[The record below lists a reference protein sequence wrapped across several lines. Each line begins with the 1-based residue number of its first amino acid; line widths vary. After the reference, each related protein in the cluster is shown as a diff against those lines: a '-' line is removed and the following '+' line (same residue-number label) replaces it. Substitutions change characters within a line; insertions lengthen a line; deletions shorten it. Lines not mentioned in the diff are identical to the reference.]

1 MAKPLTDIFIRN
13 LKATGKPR
21 EIADGGAR
29 GLYLWIGAS
38 GIRSFVV
45 RYRYQGK
52 PQKLT
57 LGRWIPPED
66 RRNEAKAE
74 PQAGDPMS
82 LASARKLAADTM
94 LQLNRGLDPG
104 AAKREEKQAKQQ
116 AEANTF
122 RAVAERYFTEVCGMR
137 VEADGSVT
145 FNRDRKRSAPKQ
157 WRTLKRQ
164 VFPTLGNKP
173 LDAITKADIREWLD
187 KLAKGKLRNDEGQI
201 IEGGPVAANCAL
213 ATVRLIFLW
222 REDQSDDYRAPSFR
236 GLKRDQAGPRER
248 VLNDDE
254 LRIVWRV
261 ASEADTPFNCLVRF
275 LLLTA
280 SRRTEASAMRHSEVT
295 GIVYNREE
303 RDGRTTETKATVWA
317 LPGERSKTGKEVVRP
332 LSKAAIEV
340 LDALPKVEGC
350 KFLFTTDGETSL
362 SAYSHFKR
370 QFDAK
375 TGPLPHWQLHDLR
388 RTARSLLSRAGISPD
403 HASHCLGHTIDGIRK
418 VYDRYD
424 FLAEKAEAF
433 EALASLIERIVTP
446 TDNVVF
452 LKAGE

>member
-1 MAKPLTDIFIRN
+1 MTKPLTDVGIRN

-21 EIADGGAR
+21 EIADGGTR

-66 RRNEAKAE
+66 RHKEGNAE
-74 PQAGDPMS
+74 PQVGDPLS

-104 AAKREEKQAKQQ
+104 AARRDEKQAKQQ

-137 VEADGSVT
+137 VDAGGAVS
-145 FNRDRKRSAPKQ
+145 FNRERKRSAPEQ

-164 VFPTLGNKP
+164 VFPTLGDKAI
-173 LDAITKADIREWLD
+173 DAITKNDIREWLD

-201 IEGGPVAANCAL
+201 IKGGDVAANRAL

-222 REDQSDDYRAPSFR
+222 REEQSDDYRAPSFR
-236 GLKRDQAGPRER
+236 GLKRDEAGARER

-280 SRRTEASAMRHSEVT
+280 SRRTEASAMKRSEVT
-295 GIVYNREE
+295 GTVYNRD
-303 RDGRTTETKATVWA
+303 DGTETKATVWV

-332 LSKAAIEV
+332 LSRAAIEV
-340 LDALPKVEGC
+340 LDALPGVGN
-350 KFLFTTDGETSL
+350 FFFSNDSETSL
-362 SAYSHFKR
+362 AAYSHFKE

-375 TGPLPHWQLHDLR
+375 TGPLPQWQLHDLR
-388 RTARSLLSRAGISPD
+388 RTARSLLSRAGVSPD
-403 HASHCLGHTIDGIRK
+403 HAERCLGHIIGGVRGI
-418 VYDRYD
+418 YDRHD
-424 FLAEKAEAF
+424 FLQKKHEAY
-433 EALASLIERIVTP
+433 EALAALIERIVNP
-446 TDNVVF
+446 QDNVVAF
-452 LKAGE
+452 KNAGE